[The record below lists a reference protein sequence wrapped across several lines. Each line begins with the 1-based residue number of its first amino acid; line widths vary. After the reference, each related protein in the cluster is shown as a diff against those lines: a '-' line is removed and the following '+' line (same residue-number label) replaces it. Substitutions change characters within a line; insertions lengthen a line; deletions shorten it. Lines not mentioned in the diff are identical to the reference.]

1 MAKGRGNK
9 VNRTELAATFGVS
22 LPTVDQW
29 VRDGCPFDQRGAGRG
44 KPWVF
49 DTADVAA
56 WREARARD
64 DGTDADGA
72 DLKRHAERLKARK
85 LTAEA
90 GLAELELAKK
100 MGLVAPVDEF
110 ERAQAKMFAVVQ
122 QNVLNVV
129 QRAAISLL
137 GETDEARFKEVLRKE
152 LADAL
157 EKAAAAEIEDDPD
170 GEDVDDDA

>member
-29 VRDGCPFDQRGAGRG
+29 VRDGCPFDQRGAGKG

-64 DGTDADGA
+64 DGTDDEGA
-72 DLKRHAERLKARK
+72 DLKRHADRLKARK
-85 LTAEA
+85 LMAEA
-90 GLAELELAKK
+90 GLAELELAQK
-100 MGLVAPVDEF
+100 MGLVAPVAEF
-110 ERAQAKMFAVVQ
+110 ERAQAKVFAVIQ
-122 QNVLNVV
+122 QNVMNVV
-129 QRAAISLL
+129 SRAALSLV
-137 GETDEARFKEVLRKE
+137 GETDEVRFKEVLRRE

-157 EKAAAAEIEDDPD
+157 EKAAGADIEDDD
-170 GEDVDDDA
+170 ADADDEVNS